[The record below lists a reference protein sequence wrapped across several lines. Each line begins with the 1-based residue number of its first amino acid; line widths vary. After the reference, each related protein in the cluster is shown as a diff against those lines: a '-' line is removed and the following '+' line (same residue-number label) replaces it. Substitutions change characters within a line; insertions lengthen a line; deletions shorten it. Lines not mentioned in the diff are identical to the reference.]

1 MASTSFDRIKHPQ
14 DQSRALATFQAPAW
28 KSAEAEPPVEYFRLA
43 DRLPQWENP
52 EAESP
57 RCQEIRTRAEYRSSA
72 AETKEHRQ
80 GQEARRAWRE
90 RQPKSGQFQAALLQ
104 TQAPKARRGPGGP
117 WGGGFPRAF

>member
-28 KSAEAEPPVEYFRLA
+28 KSAEAAPPAEYFRLA
-43 DRLPQWENP
+43 ARLPQWENP

-90 RQPKSGQFQAALLQ
+90 RQPKAGQVPAGLRQ
-104 TQAPKARRGPGGP
+104 TEERG
-117 WGGGFPRAF
+117 